1 MSLSPETLQYGA
13 GGLVG
18 LVVLLVLTGR
28 LVSRSTA
35 RMFVDQANRT
45 ADMWQRTAEKE
56 SERADLAAKQSEQLL
71 TGMDTIESLIR
82 SLVPR
87 EKP

>member
-1 MSLSPETLQYGA
+1 MSLTPETLQYGA

-35 RMFVDQANRT
+35 RMFVDQANRS
-45 ADMWQRTAEKE
+45 AELWQRTAERE
-56 SERADLAAKQSEQLL
+56 AERGDLAAKQNEQLL
-71 TGMDTIESLIR
+71 TGMETIESLIR
-82 SLVPR
+82 SLVPK